1 MPKGRYHGETMKGY
15 SQGAQGLEELIVQ
28 LEAFVEERGRVQFN
42 SPKNLSMALVGEVG
56 ELIEPFQ
63 WLTQEQSRHLSAET
77 HEAVRQEIADVQI
90 YLLLLARKLD
100 IDLLQAARDRLQT
113 SPR

>member
-1 MPKGRYHGETMKGY
+1 MKGD
-15 SQGAQGLEELIVQ
+15 SRGAQGLEELVVR
-28 LEAFVEERGRVQFN
+28 LEAFVAERDRVQFN
-42 SPKNLSMALVGEVG
+42 SPKNLSMALAGEVG

-63 WLTQEQSRHLSAET
+63 WLTQQQSRHLSAET